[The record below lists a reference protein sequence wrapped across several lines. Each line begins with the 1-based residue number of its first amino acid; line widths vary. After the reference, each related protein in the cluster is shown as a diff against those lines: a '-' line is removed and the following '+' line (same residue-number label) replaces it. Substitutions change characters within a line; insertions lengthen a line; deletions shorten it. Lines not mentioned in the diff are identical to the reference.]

1 MGKKEIFDKFY
12 LTYSSPLFKYYE
24 MYYSES
30 MKKSRIGAII
40 VLVSALCFS
49 CALGDETAA
58 TVNFWDFKNAAVKDW
73 KDNPASFL
81 PVDFS
86 DTELT
91 ADLIETYGTGSRFA
105 RLSERKAETPKLLFG
120 DPEDD
125 YFGNQ
130 YYYKYY
136 TAEKPLES
144 ALGTWTGSVLYVV
157 YSVAN
162 PIVEM
167 VSAGS
172 GINTIYCVF
181 MAVAERDNK
190 ATPGKIEIRVDMDC
204 MTKIILAGYS
214 YFYPRLE
221 EGKEI
226 QRVYAANLEGMYMT
240 GFDVAFSNKD
250 SAAGSGSTESGSTE
264 SGSTE
269 SGSTVKAVRL
279 KAVRLKAVQ
288 PKAVRPAMTETAE
301 IRRAL
306 MEPAVEPEQAA
317 VLKIGCPTAL
327 ISTICCQRR
336 LIHEKSVFVDN
347 RYSFFIVQFLR

>member
-24 MYYSES
+24 MYYSEN

-120 DPEDD
+120 DPEDN

-172 GINTIYCVF
+172 GIDTIYCVF

-269 SGSTVKAVRL
+269 SGSTESGS
-279 KAVRLKAVQ
+279 
-288 PKAVRPAMTETAE
+288 TESGSTE
-301 IRRAL
+301 SGST
-306 MEPAVEPEQAA
+306 ESGSTGNDGDSGNSQGSDGTGSGTG
-317 VLKIGCPTAL
+317 IGSIEDWLPDG
-327 ISTICCQRR
+327 
-336 LIHEKSVFVDN
+336 VDIN
-347 RYSFFIVQFLR
+347 DLLSKEVDS

>member
-12 LTYSSPLFKYYE
+12 LTYSYPLFKYYE

-214 YFYPRLE
+214 YFYPRLK

-250 SAAGSGSTESGSTE
+250 SAAGSGSVESGSTESGSTE

-269 SGSTVKAVRL
+269 SGSTESGSTESGSTESGSTENGSTENGSIGNEGDSGNSQGSDGTGGGTGIGGGIEDFLPDGVDINDWL
-279 KAVRLKAVQ
+279 
-288 PKAVRPAMTETAE
+288 PKEAD
-301 IRRAL
+301 
-306 MEPAVEPEQAA
+306 
-317 VLKIGCPTAL
+317 
-327 ISTICCQRR
+327 S
-336 LIHEKSVFVDN
+336 
-347 RYSFFIVQFLR
+347 